1 MSTPH
6 NPIIVIGSANTDM
19 VIKTDRLPAPGET
32 RLGGRFYL
40 NAGGKGANQAVAAA
54 RLGGKV
60 SFVGKVGNDIFG
72 VKTREGLLQEGI
84 DTRYLFTDEDN
95 PSGTALI
102 MVDDHGQNCIAVAS
116 GANATLSERDLAPLP
131 FFGSPCTILL
141 QLEIPL
147 ETVTWVANK
156 ADQRHKLILNPAPAQ
171 PLSPEL
177 LKKLFLIVP
186 NESEA
191 SLLTGITV
199 TDKRSAEQAAGLLL
213 DKGVQNVIITLGAQG
228 ALFKNKEACVM
239 AEAPL
244 VQALDTT
251 AAGDTFCGALA
262 VALNETRNWPDALAF
277 AVAAASL
284 SVTRLG
290 AQASVPYRHELPLT

>member
-1 MSTPH
+1 MPS

-60 SFVGKVGNDIFG
+60 SFVGKVGDDIFG

-84 DTRYLFTDEDN
+84 DTHFLFTDESN

-102 MVDDHGQNCIAVAS
+102 MVDDQGQNCIAVAS
-116 GANATLSERDLAPLP
+116 GPLP
-131 FFGSPCTILL
+131 FFNSPCTILV

-147 ETVTWVANK
+147 ETVAWIANK
-156 ADQRHKLILNPAPAQ
+156 ADQQQKIILNPAPAQ
-171 PLSPEL
+171 PLSHDL

-199 TDKRSAEQAAGLLL
+199 TDKRSAEQAADFLLE
-213 DKGVQNVIITLGAQG
+213 KGVQNVIITLGAQG
-228 ALFKNKEACVM
+228 ALFKNKEVCYR
-239 AEAPL
+239 AEAPA
-244 VQALDTT
+244 VQAVDTT

-262 VALNETRNWPDALAF
+262 VALNENRNWSDALAF
-277 AVAAASL
+277 AVTAASL

-290 AQASVPYRHELPLT
+290 AQASVPYRHELPIT